1 MNSILE
7 SVSPED
13 LAKTENLELLSQHI
27 VDGFLTGRHRSKH
40 KGGGA
45 EFAEHRA
52 YYPGDEIRLLDWRV
66 FGKSDRYCIKQFEE
80 ETSLQA
86 VLAVDAS
93 GSMGFGLGTV
103 SKYIYSRAACVCL
116 ARLVL
121 RQNDAAGLAIMGGGL
136 RSFVPPR
143 SQPRH
148 LDVLLQSFSEAAP
161 SGPTSLAR
169 DLGQLAQRIKRRALV
184 VIFSDCLGN
193 TDELAHAMRLLRAR
207 RHEVLLFHVMAPEEL
222 SFSFK
227 QWSRFESL
235 ESDGQIID
243 LDPESIRD
251 EYLKRLEAFLEE
263 VRQACGMAGCS
274 YFPLV
279 TDRPLGEALADYLR
293 RRAAAQK

>member
-1 MNSILE
+1 MNAILE

-13 LAKTENLELLSQHI
+13 LAKIESLELFSQHI

-45 EFAEHRA
+45 EFAERRA

-86 VLAVDAS
+86 VLAIDAS
-93 GSMGFGLGTV
+93 GSMGFGLSTI
-103 SKYIYSRAACVCL
+103 SKYVYSRAACVCL

-148 LDVLLQSFSEAAP
+148 LDVLLQSLHGVSP
-161 SGPTSLAR
+161 SGPTSLAD

-184 VIFSDCLGN
+184 IIFSDCFGN
-193 TDELAHAMRLLRAR
+193 TDELAHALRLLRAR

-222 SFSFK
+222 SFSFN

-235 ESDGQIID
+235 ETEGQVID

-251 EYLKRLEAFLEE
+251 DYLKRLEAFLEE
-263 VRQACGMAGCS
+263 VRQACGRAACG

-279 TDRPLGEALADYLR
+279 TDQPLGDALADYLR
-293 RRAAAQK
+293 RRVAAQK